1 MKYEV
6 IMYRKVLQN
15 TVLDVDIDSTD
26 INEIV
31 HEAYQQIFKLKESQW
46 MMRDTEVQDHMTVI
60 GQIRREGE
68 NNGKKCL

>member
-15 TVLDVDIDSTD
+15 TVLDVDTDSTD

-31 HEAYQQIFKLKESQW
+31 HEAYQQIFKLKEDKW
-46 MMRDTEVQDHMTVI
+46 MLRNTEVQDHMTVV
-60 GQIRREGE
+60 GKIRREGD
-68 NNGKKCL
+68 NNE

>member
-1 MKYEV
+1 
-6 IMYRKVLQN
+6 MYRKVLQN

-68 NNGKKCL
+68 NNGK